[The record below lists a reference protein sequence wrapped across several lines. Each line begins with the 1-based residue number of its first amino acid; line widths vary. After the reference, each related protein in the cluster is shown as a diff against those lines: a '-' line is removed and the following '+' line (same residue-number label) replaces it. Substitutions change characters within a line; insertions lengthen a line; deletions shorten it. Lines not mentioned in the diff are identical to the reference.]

1 MLFWTFC
8 CCWVVFF
15 FFFSLKN
22 YKLSVLFCFLSFV
35 FLVVFFFLL
44 FLGWLAGT
52 RLNTSW
58 PKQSASYTKSVERN
72 QSVKSVLHVCGGHSW
87 ENCIKML
94 NDEKTKHLR
103 TQWGLRDKKM
113 QTEPADRFVP
123 AWQTA
128 SVMICSAAA
137 QRPAENRHRSGL
149 HTTYLS
155 DLFNPSPL
163 FGRPSHFN

>member
-8 CCWVVFF
+8 CCWVEFIF
-15 FFFSLKN
+15 LFILKKFIN
-22 YKLSVLFCFLSFV
+22 FQLCFVFV
-35 FLVVFFFLL
+35 FLFGVFWT
-44 FLGWLAGT
+44 FLGWLAGA
-52 RLNTSW
+52 RLNTWW
-58 PKQSASYTKSVERN
+58 PKQSASSPKSAERN
-72 QSVKSVLHVCGGHSW
+72 QSVKSVLQVGGGHSW

-103 TQWGLRDKKM
+103 TRWGLRDKKM

-137 QRPAENRHRSGL
+137 QRPAENRHGSGL
-149 HTTYLS
+149 HTTYHLTS
-155 DLFNPSPL
+155 LIRPL
-163 FGRPSHFN
+163 FSAVRLILINE